1 MKWSGEAGDE
11 EWAKEDT
18 HHLIQGVAQ
27 EAMLVEDKEPPLPFL
42 QRNTEWVFRRVL
54 ALISPC

>member
-1 MKWSGEAGDE
+1 MKQPGKLETGG
-11 EWAKEDT
+11 AKKDT

-27 EAMLVEDKEPPLPFL
+27 KAMLVEDKKPPLPFL
-42 QRNTEWVFRRVL
+42 QRNAKWVFRRVL